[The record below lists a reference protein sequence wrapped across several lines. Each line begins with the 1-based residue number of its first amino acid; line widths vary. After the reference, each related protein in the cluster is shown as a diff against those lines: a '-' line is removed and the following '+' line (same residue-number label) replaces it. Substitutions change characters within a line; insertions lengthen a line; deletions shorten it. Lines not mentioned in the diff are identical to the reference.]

1 MTTKAAI
8 HFANCLKNNWTI
20 DFADMEE
27 FCDMAIRALGG
38 DPWNSV
44 LNGLPKKSGTYIV
57 YLRQGTEVDTPEWMG
72 GEPLSY
78 VTEMEFNAGQYIW
91 EDEHEA
97 YNAILDHVDTEDEFH
112 VTHWMNKPQKPE
124 EGCCENGRESQ
135 NG

>member
-1 MTTKAAI
+1 MTTKEAI

-20 DFADMEE
+20 NFNDMEE
-27 FCDMAIRALGG
+27 FCDIAIRALGD

-44 LNGLPKKSGTYIV
+44 LKGLPKESGTYIV

-78 VTEMEFNAGQYIW
+78 VTEMGFNAGQKIW
-91 EDEHEA
+91 EDEHDA

-112 VTHWMNKPQKPE
+112 VTHWMNKPKPPE
-124 EGCCENGRESQ
+124 KE
-135 NG
+135 